1 MHHIHGIFW
10 NRTVLACSA
19 VVLGI
24 LICFQLVRPRAAYA
38 GDSVQG
44 KSGISMASIRNGFS
58 QQYYS
63 PMCLWVVDDQSEM
76 LFIYYV
82 ENVTDKR
89 LQLRWSESLPKLF
102 RQARGN

>member
-1 MHHIHGIFW
+1 MHHAHSILW
-10 NRTVLACSA
+10 NRTVLSCSA
-19 VVLGI
+19 VVFAI
-24 LICFQLVRPRAAYA
+24 LICFQIARPRVAFA

-44 KSGISMASIRNGFS
+44 KGGISMASIRNGFS
-58 QQYYS
+58 QQFYS